1 MFDIR
6 RSDPHRLNPKSL
18 VPIALISALTI
29 AFVSVNLTQTAK
41 ASDPTPV
48 NPPGE
53 IPVIVADDAGNVY
66 EVFTPREGGT
76 IVGNGF
82 SFEALPGDVPSATLV
97 AVRMTKDGPASNAGM
112 THHRYTIGGN
122 YYTIGAVDG
131 QGNPLR
137 NPFKFRKPAMACVPL
152 PSGYL
157 ANIDAVRLIA
167 TDLEIGSQT
176 VLTSTSRL
184 IGSGLK
190 MCGYVGTVPTTVVV
204 GIEGSP
210 APIPPT
216 PVVEVQIVEL
226 PVTGGASMTI
236 KSLKITILA
245 GFALLG
251 LALAIAR
258 VRIRG
263 AD

>member
-1 MFDIR
+1 M
-6 RSDPHRLNPKSL
+6 
-18 VPIALISALTI
+18 
-29 AFVSVNLTQTAK
+29 FVSAHLTQTAR

-53 IPVIVADDAGNVY
+53 IPVIVVDEAGNAY
-66 EVFTPREGGT
+66 EVFTPREGGM
-76 IVGNGF
+76 IVGYGF

-97 AVRMTKDGPASNAGM
+97 AVRMTKEGPASNAGF
-112 THHRYTIGGN
+112 THHRYTIGGD

-131 QGNPLR
+131 QGKPLTT
-137 NPFKFRKPAMACVPL
+137 PFKFRKPAMACVPL
-152 PSGYL
+152 PVGYL

-167 TDLEIGSQT
+167 TDPEIGSQT
-176 VLTSTSRL
+176 VLTSTARL
-184 IGSGLK
+184 VGSGLK

-226 PVTGGASMTI
+226 PVTGGVVFAT
-236 KSLKITILA
+236 KSLAIVSLA

-251 LALAIAR
+251 LALAVAR
-258 VRIRG
+258 TRIRR
-263 AD
+263 AN